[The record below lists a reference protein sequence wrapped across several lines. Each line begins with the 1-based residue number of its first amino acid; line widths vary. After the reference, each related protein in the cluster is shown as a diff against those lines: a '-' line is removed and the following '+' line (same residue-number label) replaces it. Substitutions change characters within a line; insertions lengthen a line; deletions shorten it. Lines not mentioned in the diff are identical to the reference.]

1 MSYIENMGINAN
13 LASKEL
19 NKLDTR
25 TKNKILLEIADNL
38 ENKKELIK
46 SENEKDL
53 IAGREKGLT
62 SAFLDRLTLNDSRIA
77 GMVEGVRQI
86 AKFAD
91 PIGEIEKGFRH
102 ENGMEIKKVRVPLG
116 VIAMIYESRPNV
128 TIDAAALCLKAGNSI
143 ILRGG
148 TDAIYSNVVLANIIK
163 EVLIN
168 NKLEFAVQLVE
179 KPERE
184 YINQLI
190 SLDKYIDVIIPRG
203 GRGLKKAIMDNATIP
218 VIETGAGL
226 CHTYIDKFADLNKVK
241 DIVVNA
247 KVQRPGVCNAME
259 TLLIHKDLLQ
269 EILPNLS
276 KELRA
281 LKVELRACKEC
292 LPFVQD
298 GILASDKDW
307 DTEYLDLILSIK
319 AVNSLDEAIEHIN
332 KYSTM
337 HSEAIIT
344 ESLENANIFTRD
356 IDSACIY
363 VNASTRFT
371 DGGEFGFGGEIGIS
385 TQKLHARGPM
395 GIRELT
401 TLKYVIVGN
410 GQIRG

>member
-1 MSYIENMGINAN
+1 MSYIENMGINAK

-62 SAFLDRLTLNDSRIA
+62 SAFLDRLTLNDNRIA

-269 EILPNLS
+269 EVLPNLS

-281 LKVELRACKEC
+281 LRVELRACKEC